1 MSITARSASAL
12 IAALW
17 AVLPVVSSAAQGEPS
32 ICGITLDQDSK
43 SALVG
48 FDSQFAGVVVFIDP
62 RWPDKK
68 MRADRFYLRAR
79 APCAELAD
87 RRGEPDDVPDL
98 VLDVMGVSAKKVVAI
113 AFRPHIRDCQAVRTL
128 VGSVL
133 GDPHAVSADA
143 AEWALPKSR
152 RRVLVTENDG
162 SCWIHQQRT
171 SF

>member
-1 MSITARSASAL
+1 MSIMARSASAVL
-12 IAALW
+12 ATLW
-17 AVLPVVSSAAQGEPS
+17 AVLPAASSAAQGEPS
-32 ICGITLDQDSK
+32 ICSIALDQDSK
-43 SALVG
+43 SALMGV
-48 FDSQFAGVVVFIDP
+48 DSRSAGTVVFADP

-68 MRADRFYLRAR
+68 LRADRFYLRVR

-87 RRGEPDDVPDL
+87 RREDPDDVPDI
-98 VLDVMGVSAKKVVAI
+98 VLDVMGASAKKVVAI
-113 AFRPHIRDCQAVRTL
+113 AFRPRIRDCQAVRAL

-133 GDPHAVSADA
+133 GAPQAVSASA
-143 AEWALPKSR
+143 AEWALPESR